1 MFNSTYFLYI
11 HLIRI
16 RFRRKESHMAND
28 STIIRLIIGAL
39 MIGSVYAV
47 MGMSY
52 SLIYKATG
60 LMNLAQGDFLMLG
73 AFIGLTFYDTLGL
86 NIVVSFILTFVVMF
100 VLGYVVQR
108 YLIDSLLKK
117 GANFSFIILCT
128 AALSMAFQNGS
139 QILWSPFTLHFPAIF
154 DTSAIDFFGTKVAPE
169 NLLVLGIAAVS
180 AVSLFVFLN
189 RTKLGTAMRATALD
203 QTAASALGINVHL
216 TNGITW
222 GLSAGLAGVVGMAL
236 GPVYGVYTTMGGMI
250 AQKAFAGAVTGGY
263 GNIYGAVIGG
273 LFYGFMETF
282 VSAYLTTTYKDV
294 ITFVVMIIVLTISP
308 TGIFKEKVIE

>member
-1 MFNSTYFLYI
+1 MPNESM
-11 HLIRI
+11 LIR
-16 RFRRKESHMAND
+16 
-28 STIIRLIIGAL
+28 LVIGAL

-73 AFIGLTFYDTLGL
+73 AFVGLTFYNTLGF
-86 NIVVSFILTFVVMF
+86 NIIISFLLTFLVMFIL
-100 VLGYVVQR
+100 GYIVQR
-108 YLIDSLLKK
+108 YLITTLLNK

-128 AALSMAFQNGS
+128 AGLSMAFQNGA
-139 QILWSPFTLHFPAIF
+139 QLVWSPFTLSFPAIF
-154 DTSAIDFFGTKVAPE
+154 ESVSVAFLGAKVAPE
-169 NLLVLGIAAVS
+169 NLLVLFIAVLS
-180 AVSLFVFLN
+180 AFALFFFLN
-189 RTKLGTAMRATALD
+189 KTKLGIAMKASALD
-203 QTAASALGINVHL
+203 QTAASAVGVNVQL
-216 TNGITW
+216 TKGITW
-222 GLSAGLAGVVGMAL
+222 GLSAGLAGIVGMAL
-236 GPVYGVYTTMGGMI
+236 GPVYGVYAAMGGMI

-282 VSAYLTTTYKDV
+282 ISAFVTTTYKDV
-294 ITFVVMIIVLTISP
+294 ITFAMLILILTISP

>member
-1 MFNSTYFLYI
+1 MST
-11 HLIRI
+11 
-16 RFRRKESHMAND
+16 E

-73 AFIGLTFYDTLGL
+73 AFVGLTFYQVLGL
-86 NIVVSFILTFVVMF
+86 NIVVSFILTFVSMF
-100 VLGYVVQR
+100 ALGYIVQR
-108 YLIDSLLKK
+108 YLITTLLEK
-117 GANFSFIILCT
+117 GASFSFIILCT
-128 AALSMAFQNGS
+128 SALSLAFQNGS
-139 QILWSPFTLHFPAIF
+139 QLIWSPYTLPFPTIF
-154 DTSAIDFFGTKVAPE
+154 NINSVDIFGAKVAPE
-169 NLLVLGIAAVS
+169 NLLVLAIAALV
-180 AVSLFVFLN
+180 AVTLFVFIN
-189 RTKLGTAMRATALD
+189 KTKLGTAMRASALD
-203 QTAASALGINVHL
+203 QTAASSLGINVQM
-216 TNGITW
+216 TKGITW
-222 GLSAGLAGVVGMAL
+222 GLSAGLAGIVGMAL
-236 GPVYGVYTTMGGMI
+236 GPVYGVYSTMGVMI

-294 ITFVVMIIVLTISP
+294 ITFAMLILILTISP
-308 TGIFKEKVIE
+308 TGLFKEKVIE